1 MAISIYRYLIKYKA
15 KRKRLLPFFVT
26 DNELKKFCINDIIKM
41 ESKDEFKKINIKNRT
56 CYHFDDIIEMLI
68 IVIFYW
74 TKKYVKKITK
84 IFNL

>member
-1 MAISIYRYLIKYKA
+1 
-15 KRKRLLPFFVT
+15 
-26 DNELKKFCINDIIKM
+26 M
-41 ESKDEFKKINIKNRT
+41 EIKDEFKKINIKNRT

-84 IFNL
+84 IFNLWHFIQKFIGFKTNAY

>member
-1 MAISIYRYLIKYKA
+1 
-15 KRKRLLPFFVT
+15 
-26 DNELKKFCINDIIKM
+26 M
-41 ESKDEFKKINIKNRT
+41 ESKDELKKINIKNRT
-56 CYHFDDIIEMLI
+56 CYHFDDIIEILI